1 MNPERPEFL
10 LVYFRPD
17 NREPETY
24 SDTPVTLRAALEA
37 QRQAEYE
44 EPALRGRMGIFCT
57 AIARYV

>member
-1 MNPERPEFL
+1 MDPEKPEFL

-24 SDTPVTLRAALEA
+24 SDTPITFRAALEA

-44 EPALRGRMGIFCT
+44 EPALQGRMGIFCET
-57 AIARYV
+57 IARYV